1 MFLFVSILHH
11 RLLRRIRITFSAG
24 ASDGKYSWCRQNILY
39 DDDSEEIWK
48 MVIRGNPTAM
58 TVMVVTT
65 DDDGPPLW
73 AMGKVWAQVSPH
85 ATFIQ
90 EVDGSGNDDDGD
102 DDDDDDTTHNRKL
115 YEGY

>member
-1 MFLFVSILHH
+1 MGNIAGVAK
-11 RLLRRIRITFSAG
+11 TFYMTMIM
-24 ASDGKYSWCRQNILY
+24 ASWGDLK
-39 DDDSEEIWK
+39 DDDLRKSY
-48 MVIRGNPTAM
+48 AM
-58 TVMVVTT
+58 TVMAVTT

-102 DDDDDDTTHNRKL
+102 DDDDDTTHNHKL

>member
-1 MFLFVSILHH
+1 MGNIAGVAK
-11 RLLRRIRITFSAG
+11 TF
-24 ASDGKYSWCRQNILY
+24 YMTMIMTSWGDLK
-39 DDDSEEIWK
+39 DD
-48 MVIRGNPTAM
+48 GNPTAM

-102 DDDDDDTTHNRKL
+102 DDDDVDDDTTHNHKL